1 MIIQDVF
8 FWILAVASVVSA
20 LAMIHLQNI
29 FRAVI
34 MLVVTFLAVAGLF
47 VLLSAEFLAVVQIL
61 IYAGAVSI
69 LLVFAVLLTRDVEG
83 GNPANRFG
91 VSAALGASLVFTM
104 FVIVVVLTDWVL
116 IEQELTGDTLERI
129 GEIFTTTPLWLADLL
144 LTKWVLPF
152 EVASLLL
159 LGAAIGALV
168 IVRERGP

>member
-1 MIIQDVF
+1 MSIQEVF
-8 FWILAVASVVSA
+8 FWILAVASVASA
-20 LAMIHLQNI
+20 LAMIHFQNI

-34 MLVVTFLAVAGLF
+34 MLVVTFLSVAGLF

-91 VSAALGASLVFTM
+91 VSAAVGASLIFTM
-104 FVIVVVLTDWVL
+104 FVVVAVLTNWVL
-116 IEQELTGDTLERI
+116 IEPMLTGDALERFH
-129 GEIFTTTPLWLADLL
+129 EIFSTTPLWLADLL
-144 LTKWVLPF
+144 LTQWVLPF